1 MWFLTSVRALGQSFH
16 LSESQ
21 ASNCKTTTQMI
32 CGLLL
37 VGFNGEI
44 FKKIYLVLKMSLSN
58 VKVWDNQINC
68 GNLVN

>member
-1 MWFLTSVRALGQSFH
+1 MGPQGCSVLGRKSESLSVLMWFLTRVMTLGQSFH

-37 VGFNGEI
+37 VGLIGEI
-44 FKKIYLVLKMSLSN
+44 FKKYILF
-58 VKVWDNQINC
+58 
-68 GNLVN
+68 